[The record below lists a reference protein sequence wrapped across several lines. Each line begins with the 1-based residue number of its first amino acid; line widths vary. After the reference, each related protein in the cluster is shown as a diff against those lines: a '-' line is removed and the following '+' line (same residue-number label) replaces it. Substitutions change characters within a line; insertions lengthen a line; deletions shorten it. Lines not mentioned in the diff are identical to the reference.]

1 MIIAVSDVH
10 LGETGFQE
18 QDRQFSNFLD
28 HVQNSLLREGGD
40 LVLLGDIFDF
50 WRGDLVEVLEEYS
63 GIIEKLINFPGN
75 VNIHY
80 IVGNH
85 DFYTLMKNHLN
96 LLGRV

>member
-28 HVQNSLLREGGD
+28 YVQNTLLKEGGD

-50 WRGDLVEVLEEYS
+50 WRGDSVDVLEKYG
-63 GIIEKLINFPGN
+63 GIIEKL
-75 VNIHY
+75 
-80 IVGNH
+80 
-85 DFYTLMKNHLN
+85 
-96 LLGRV
+96 